1 MRIVMVGLP
10 GAGKGT
16 QAAYLAK
23 NLSVPHIS
31 TGDMFRMNISQGT
44 ELGRRAQDYMQA
56 GQLVPDEITIG
67 MAKSRIDRSDTADG
81 FLLDGFPR
89 NEHQAEALDR
99 LLQDNGVSLDAVLD
113 LQVPQEEAVR
123 RVAGRRLCRTDDSH
137 VFHMTHNAPRT
148 PGLCDLC
155 GGELYQRQD
164 DTEHTVRR
172 RLDVYHRAT
181 EPLIAYYRARK
192 LLVRISA
199 LGPVPEITQR
209 SMAALRRHSAGDR
222 AAS

>member
-16 QAAYLAK
+16 QAAYLAD
-23 NLSVPHIS
+23 NLSVPRIS
-31 TGDMFRMNISQGT
+31 TGDMFRVNISRGT
-44 ELGRRAQDYMQA
+44 ELGRRAQDYMRA

-67 MAKSRIDRSDTADG
+67 MAKSRMDQSDTADG

-99 LLQDNGVSLDAVLD
+99 LLKDNGVSLDAVLD
-113 LQVPQEEAVR
+113 LQIPREEAVR

-137 VFHMTHNAPRT
+137 VFHMTYNPPRSA
-148 PGLCDLC
+148 GLCDLC

-164 DTEHTVRR
+164 DTEHTVRS
-172 RLDVYHRAT
+172 RLDVYDRAT
-181 EPLIAYYRARK
+181 EPLIAYYRARN

-199 LGPVPEITQR
+199 LGPVAEITQR
-209 SMAALRRHSAGDR
+209 SMDALRQHSASDR
-222 AAS
+222 PVS